1 MATRSQI
8 SSNWRAKA
16 QPPSNIDR
24 LDIEHEKPQHNNNN
38 AMTEPSPTPPSNETE
53 IRGETDPRTLQAIA
67 EGRRLYVGNLPYM
80 AQTKDIENL
89 FAQHDYQM
97 YTPNPI
103 PKKTPSIPSSPNFLK
118 KKTHLLTA
126 NAPLNNSDHI
136 NMSTDPYSG
145 RNPSYCFVELAHK
158 SQAERAIQHLNGQYL
173 LGRPLKIGP
182 GIAAASKK
190 RTATMK
196 QNNRNHEKY
205 PQEEPVFQR
214 WTRTDAP
221 DHFEYGK
228 QGRRVWV
235 GGLPQMGAHSAV
247 NAGVRELFAGFEM

>member
-89 FAQHDYQM
+89 FAQHDYQ
-97 YTPNPI
+97 I
-103 PKKTPSIPSSPNFLK
+103 
-118 KKTHLLTA
+118 
-126 NAPLNNSDHI
+126 DHI